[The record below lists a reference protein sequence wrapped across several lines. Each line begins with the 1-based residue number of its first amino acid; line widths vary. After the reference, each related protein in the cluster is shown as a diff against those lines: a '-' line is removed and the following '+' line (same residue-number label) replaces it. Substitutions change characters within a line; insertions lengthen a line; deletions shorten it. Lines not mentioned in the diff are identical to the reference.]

1 MTEDEARQKWCPFAR
16 VAMISSSDIECPPC
30 NRLAI
35 DGVSGLEKNP
45 AGARCIASDCM
56 AWRQTATLWLREG
69 VANPVR
75 AVGDTPAPYQ
85 SKQVGSEGYCGLA
98 GK

>member
-56 AWRQTATLWLREG
+56 AWRQYA
-69 VANPVR
+69 
-75 AVGDTPAPYQ
+75 DIPADSPYYDPEL
-85 SKQVGSEGYCGLA
+85 GLGGHCGLA

>member
-56 AWRQTATLWLREG
+56 AWRWHTSPAQAVEINARGNAGAKAHG
-69 VANPVR
+69 V
-75 AVGDTPAPYQ
+75 
-85 SKQVGSEGYCGLA
+85 CGLA

>member
-56 AWRQTATLWLREG
+56 AWRQTATLWLKDGALKPTR
-69 VANPVR
+69 VHSDMPIPHLA
-75 AVGDTPAPYQ
+75 DQ
-85 SKQVGSEGYCGLA
+85 IGSEGHCGLA